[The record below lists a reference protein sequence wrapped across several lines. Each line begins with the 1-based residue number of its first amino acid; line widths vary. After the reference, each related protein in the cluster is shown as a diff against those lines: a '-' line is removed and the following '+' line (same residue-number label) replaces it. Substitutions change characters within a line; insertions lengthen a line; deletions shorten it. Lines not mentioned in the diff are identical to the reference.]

1 MLLWY
6 LCCGQ
11 VVGACGRLV
20 DWSHRVVEVEASV
33 VEALFLLSPTQS
45 VEMNEDYKHDDT
57 FMNILRE
64 EGQIL
69 PFLDAIFGFLHRR

>member
-1 MLLWY
+1 MV
-6 LCCGQ
+6 CGQ
-11 VVGACGRLV
+11 VVGACGRSV
-20 DWSHRVVEVEASV
+20 GGRRSHRVRVVE
-33 VEALFLLSPTQS
+33 VEALFLLSPTLS
-45 VEMNEDYKHDDT
+45 VEMNEDYKYDDT